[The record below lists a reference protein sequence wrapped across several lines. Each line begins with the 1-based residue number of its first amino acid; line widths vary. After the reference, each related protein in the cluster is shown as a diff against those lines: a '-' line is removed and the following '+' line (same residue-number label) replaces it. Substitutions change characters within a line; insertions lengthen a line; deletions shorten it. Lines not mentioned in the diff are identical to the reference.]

1 MALVIIDLNLLFSDS
16 IASLSLDSKHIDTTF
31 VKHDAK
37 QQKEHSAIS
46 LNAWDWATAN
56 TSSCL
61 NLETSLNLCEYDS
74 HFQQERD
81 LGNSCLQSL
90 CIGSSEDSAVHQR
103 VWEWRDKC

>member
-46 LNAWDWATAN
+46 LNAWD
-56 TSSCL
+56 
-61 NLETSLNLCEYDS
+61 
-74 HFQQERD
+74 
-81 LGNSCLQSL
+81 
-90 CIGSSEDSAVHQR
+90 
-103 VWEWRDKC
+103 

>member
-1 MALVIIDLNLLFSDS
+1 MLFSDS
-16 IASLSLDSKHIDTTF
+16 IASLSLDSKHIDKF

-61 NLETSLNLCEYDS
+61 NLEASLNLAEYDS
-74 HFQQERD
+74 HFQQEREMTSKPVHR
-81 LGNSCLQSL
+81 LIWRQHSPPKSL
-90 CIGSSEDSAVHQR
+90 SMKRQMLRKALN
-103 VWEWRDKC
+103 